1 MLLKS
6 NVFKYFVVLQTLLL
20 LVVVAMDWIKKGHL
34 VCQSQKD
41 QVNRGLES
49 NKSYPWKCIIFQD
62 LNLNPVQISVLSLA

>member
-49 NKSYPWKCIIFQD
+49 NKSYP
-62 LNLNPVQISVLSLA
+62 